1 MNKNLARF
9 QGGALA
15 IRPTTSWTK
24 PTMGGRI
31 KGAFTGLKRRAKNL
45 LARPGIQNAMN
56 RVGSTAGNATGWVR
70 KKTGF
75 SGERTLVSFARRRF
89 LGKKRKSLLRRL
101 ALPAAGIGALGVLG
115 GAGYLAHRSTK
126 AYNAATNKGYETLKN
141 VRQQETQKAVDAAAV
156 KARLQE
162 RARNYNSTSVLAEF
176 RRRRLKS
183 RRKRKPTF
191 GGHAGKGAAYGAM
204 AGGATG
210 AALGGA
216 GTYSAARKMGMSRGA
231 ALGAGIIGGTLGG
244 VQGTLSGAL
253 TGGTL
258 GAATYGAKRIRR
270 GD

>member
-56 RVGSTAGNATGWVR
+56 RVGSTAGKTTGWVR
-70 KKTGF
+70 NKTGF
-75 SGERTLVSFARRRF
+75 SS
-89 LGKKRKSLLRRL
+89 S
-101 ALPAAGIGALGVLG
+101 
-115 GAGYLAHRSTK
+115 Y
-126 AYNAATNKGYETLKN
+126 
-141 VRQQETQKAVDAAAV
+141 Q
-156 KARLQE
+156 
-162 RARNYNSTSVLAEF
+162 LAEF

-191 GGHAGKGAAYGAM
+191 GGHTGKGAAYGAM